1 MSFTHITKDLFE
13 NSTITVK
20 PEVHF
25 ISSSAGVTG
34 SAQVSALSL
43 GKAGSSGIK
52 DIIKPPPD
60 TGLGSLVLNA
70 PGYDEG
76 DYEALTLIKSAGHI
90 INKIRS
96 QGLSSA
102 DISGFINRYLEAVND
117 APHTLKYQKAIDVFR
132 FDPPITKFQKNSA
145 VKNNIRKVLMPHHRV
160 NYQNC
165 EFSYSNYH
173 TLNFFTGSIFPT
185 SSCLIYPNKSLKT
198 GKLGIYNPSS
208 GSNSGSFTLDFWLNP
223 RYQFDAG
230 SEIRAGTIF
239 HMSSSIALSLLSGSS
254 KDHQG
259 RINKYRLLLQLSHS
273 ADKPPSSF
281 DPNNLTGIYP
291 DDLVFATDDNVLEHN
306 KWHHV
311 SVRWGGLHINNASGS
326 IVIDE
331 IGPQSS
337 TGKNYETHFRIPSA
351 SLIQDDFDAIFL
363 GNFYDGPNLSVGAGD
378 AVVEFFNSNASNAEG
393 VTLMGGTS
401 DPNNADKNL
410 NHPLNAE
417 IHDVKLYNKY
427 LFNSELEEIRTKGPV
442 SKDDPN
448 GLIFYVPPFYQME
461 TRTRD
466 VLVTPFQKIRATTGD
481 PLNVS
486 FSFGVGGKLI
496 NLENFTRELIHGEF
510 PRLFQ
515 LTASIIN
522 KTIEDISADDYVY
535 GTIPQS
541 KLITAGVIH
550 KSGSIAKRNLTI
562 LPNDNG
568 QFRPNYFPIVTSSNA
583 LVSFQTPGGGIDY
596 SNISLENL
604 IPTSSLYEGLV
615 FQTGSIFEQV
625 VGSSPENP
633 GVAPG
638 AVLTIAQR
646 TRDLSSN
653 EIVVFDISNLYYGN
667 RIHPGSFVATDE
679 ALTGSRGLINL
690 SFKDNGIGGLYRA
703 NCLTTQAAFANH
715 GNIFYDEGVAVIKTP
730 HAFYFAKDKTDLKF
744 KGEHNMHVMTLN
756 AFCPQGLFN
765 SSSNPQYK
773 LLSASNDTNDDNS
786 KFVYITGINVHD
798 DNLNVIM
805 RANLAQPV
813 IKRDDDG
820 FLFKIK
826 KDF

>member
-1 MSFTHITKDLFE
+1 MSFTSITKDLFE
-13 NSTITVK
+13 NTSITLK

-34 SAQVSALSL
+34 SAQVSALVM
-43 GKAGSSGIK
+43 GKSPGSSGIK

-60 TGLGSLVLNA
+60 SGLGSLVLNA

-76 DYEALTLIKSAGHI
+76 DYEVLTLIKSAGHVV
-90 INKIRS
+90 NKIRS

-117 APHTLKYQKAIDVFR
+117 APHSLKHQKAIDVFR
-132 FDPPITKFQKNSA
+132 FDPPVTKFQKNSA

-160 NYQNC
+160 RYQNC

-198 GKLGIYNPSS
+198 GKMGIYNP
-208 GSNSGSFTLDFWLNP
+208 SGSFTLDFWINP
-223 RYQFDAG
+223 RYQFDKG
-230 SEIRAGTIF
+230 TEIKAGTIF

-254 KDHQG
+254 VDSQG
-259 RINKYRLLLQLSHS
+259 KIDKYRLLLQLSHS
-273 ADKPPSSF
+273 ADKSPSSF
-281 DPNNLTGIYP
+281 DPNSLSGIYP
-291 DDLVFATDDNVLEHN
+291 DDLVFASEDNTLEQN

-311 SVRWGGLHINNASGS
+311 SVRWGGLNINDASGS

-331 IGPQSS
+331 INNQGGSG
-337 TGKNYETHFRIPSA
+337 TNTETTFNIPS
-351 SLIQDDFDAIFL
+351 SSVIQDNFDAIFL
-363 GNFYDGPNLSVGAGD
+363 GNFYDGPNLNVGSGD
-378 AVVEFFNSNASNAEG
+378 AVVEFFNSNASSAEG
-393 VTLMGGTS
+393 VTFMGGAS
-401 DPNNADKNL
+401 DPSVADRSL
-410 NHPLNAE
+410 AHPLNAE
-417 IHDVKLYNKY
+417 IHDIKLYNRY
-427 LFNSELEEIRTKGPV
+427 LFNTELDEVYNKGPV
-442 SKDDPN
+442 SKDDPS

-461 TRTRD
+461 TRKRD
-466 VLVTPFQKIRATTGD
+466 VLVTPFQKIVGTTGD
-481 PLNVS
+481 PFNVS

-510 PRLFQ
+510 PRLYH

-522 KTIEDISADDYVY
+522 KTIQNITADEYVY
-535 GTIPQS
+535 GEIPYA
-541 KLITAGVIH
+541 KLSTAGVTH
-550 KSGSIAKRNLTI
+550 NSGSIGKRNFTI

-568 QFRPNYFPIVTSSNA
+568 QFRPNYFPVITSSNA
-583 LVSFQTPGGGIDY
+583 LVSFKTPGGGTDY

-604 IPTSSLYEGLV
+604 IPTSSLYKGLI
-615 FQTGSIFEQV
+615 FQTGSIFEQI

-667 RIHPGSFVATDE
+667 RIHPGSFIATDE

-690 SFKDNGIGGLYRA
+690 TFKDNSVGGLYRGD
-703 NCLTTQAAFANH
+703 CLTTQASFANH
-715 GNIFYDEGVAVIKTP
+715 GNIFYDEGIAIVKTP
-730 HAFYFAKDKTDLKF
+730 HAFYFAKDKTDLRF

>member
-1 MSFTHITKDLFE
+1 MSFTSITKDLFE
-13 NSTITVK
+13 NTSITLK

-25 ISSSAGVTG
+25 VSSSAGVTG
-34 SAQVSALSL
+34 SAQVSALVM
-43 GKAGSSGIK
+43 GKATGSSGIK
-52 DIIKPPPD
+52 DIVKPPPD
-60 TGLGSLVLNA
+60 SGLGSLVLNA

-76 DYEALTLIKSAGHI
+76 DYEALTLIRSAGHI
-90 INKIRS
+90 VNKIRS

-117 APHTLKYQKAIDVFR
+117 APHSLKHQKAIDVFR

-145 VKNNIRKVLMPHHRV
+145 VKNNIRKVLMPYHRV
-160 NYQNC
+160 GYQNC

-198 GKLGIYNPSS
+198 GKMGIYNP
-208 GSNSGSFTLDFWLNP
+208 GGSFTLDFWINP
-223 RYQFDAG
+223 RYQFEAG
-230 SEIRAGTIF
+230 TEVKAGTIF
-239 HMSSSIALSLLSGSS
+239 HMSSSIALSLLTGSS
-254 KDHQG
+254 VDGQG
-259 RINKYRLLLQLSHS
+259 KVNKYRLLLQLSHS
-273 ADKPPSSF
+273 ADKPPSNF
-281 DPNNLTGIYP
+281 NPDNLTGIFP
-291 DDLVFATDDNVLEHN
+291 DDLVFASDDDVLDHN
-306 KWHHV
+306 KWQHV
-311 SVRWGGLHINNASGS
+311 TVRWGGLNVNNASGS
-326 IVIDE
+326 IVVGE
-331 IGPQSS
+331 INSTSGPA
-337 TGKNYETHFRIPSA
+337 GKQYETPFRIPSA
-351 SLIQDDFDAIFL
+351 SLMQDNFDAIFL
-363 GNFYDGPNLSVGAGD
+363 GNFYDGPNLNVGSGD
-378 AVVEFFNSNASNAEG
+378 AIVEFFNSNASSAEG
-393 VTLMGGTS
+393 VTFMGGTA
-401 DPNNADKNL
+401 DPSVADRSL
-410 NHPLNAE
+410 AHPLNAE

-427 LFNSELEEIRTKGPV
+427 LFNSELDEVYNKGPT
-442 SKDDPN
+442 SKDDPE

-461 TRTRD
+461 TRKRD
-466 VLVTPFQKIRATTGD
+466 VLVTPFQKIVGTTGD
-481 PLNVS
+481 PFNVS

-496 NLENFTRELIHGEF
+496 NLENFTRELIQGEF
-510 PRLFQ
+510 PRLYH

-522 KTIEDISADDYVY
+522 KTIENITADEYVY
-535 GTIPQS
+535 GEIPYS
-541 KLITAGVIH
+541 KLSTAGVDH
-550 KSGSIAKRNLTI
+550 KSGSIGKRNFTI

-568 QFRPNYFPIVTSSNA
+568 QFRPNYFPIVTSSDA

-625 VGSSPENP
+625 VGASPENP

-667 RIHPGSFVATDE
+667 RIHPGSFIATDE
-679 ALTGSRGLINL
+679 ALTGSRGLIGL
-690 SFKDNGIGGLYRA
+690 TFKDNGIGGLYRA
-703 NCLTTQAAFANH
+703 DCLTSEASFTNY
-715 GNIFYDEGVAVIKTP
+715 GNIFYDEGIAVIKTP